1 MDAVSS
7 QSPLISFIV
16 PAHNEE
22 GCMAQTLQVIHET
35 MRVIGKPYEI
45 VVANDA
51 STDGTEQ
58 IAVQNGAR
66 VVNVKNRQIAATR
79 NSGARA
85 ARGEQF
91 FFVDADTLVNS
102 RAVAAALRKMG
113 RGAVGGGAPTWVS
126 MSEKVPLYARLLFL
140 PMLLMPKLIGL
151 SGGAFMFCTREAF
164 QATGGFDERM
174 YFSEEASF
182 GLALRREGWFAGLW
196 QPVLTSGRRLR
207 KTSGL
212 KLLGGLVRIFF
223 SPVKMFTQRSS
234 VAKIWYDSNRKEDDV
249 MPNTW
254 WARLDSGI
262 TLLV

>member
-1 MDAVSS
+1 
-7 QSPLISFIV
+7 
-16 PAHNEE
+16 
-22 GCMAQTLQVIHET
+22 
-35 MRVIGKPYEI
+35 
-45 VVANDA
+45 
-51 STDGTEQ
+51 
-58 IAVQNGAR
+58 
-66 VVNVKNRQIAATR
+66 
-79 NSGARA
+79 
-85 ARGEQF
+85 
-91 FFVDADTLVNS
+91 
-102 RAVAAALRKMG
+102 
-113 RGAVGGGAPTWVS
+113 WVS

-262 TLLV
+262 TLLVVLALFSEPIWIHHLPKSWTPTSTPLEKIRWVTRLFIDHVVLIIFAPVALALLVNLLRQKRFTGIIQSAVLIYFFGSNALKALQVVFGAWSQIFHWLT